1 MWERGEGVSVC
12 VCMCVLGARFPH
24 SVITP
29 EACWRGNEKTGW
41 GRGRAGRQRPI
52 CSNHSLAAH
61 RSARLSYFL
70 SACIRASIH
79 RTFRDARCLQ
89 LSRIV
94 FAPLPHTSVVSV
106 RSRRCFTFL
115 FSALTV
121 NHASLRCT
129 RHTRSVHRTHIHT
142 LCALNQPTFF
152 KWSTC
157 DSLMW
162 LIGSDL
168 SFSDSFILRF
178 FRGLKRWKY
187 Q

>member
-12 VCMCVLGARFPH
+12 VVCMCVLGARFPH

-106 RSRRCFTFL
+106 RSRRCFTF
-115 FSALTV
+115 FV
-121 NHASLRCT
+121 
-129 RHTRSVHRTHIHT
+129 
-142 LCALNQPTFF
+142 LCAHGESCVAEMHTSHAVCAQDSHSHIVCSEPANLFQMKYSWLLNVADRQWFV
-152 KWSTC
+152 
-157 DSLMW
+157 L
-162 LIGSDL
+162 LG
-168 SFSDSFILRF
+168 
-178 FRGLKRWKY
+178 
-187 Q
+187 